1 MNNGW
6 WTIPSEKAK
15 NNLSHRVPL
24 SSLAL
29 QLLEQVKLLS
39 GNSRWLFPSRQ
50 GDKPLLDTSID
61 HVLHKNEAKFA
72 ILPFTTH
79 DLRRTAASL
88 DLFEAFWGWFIDY
101 FAAKNIGCPFFEGS
115 AWDNTL
121 FFGHLR
127 FGFSDPL
134 L

>member
-29 QLLEQVKLLS
+29 QLLDQVKLHS

-50 GDKPLLDTSID
+50 GDKPVLDTSID
-61 HVLHKNEAKFA
+61 HALHKNEAKFA
-72 ILPFTTH
+72 IPPCHKEVNPQYVTYFQVITPH
-79 DLRRTAASL
+79 EIF
-88 DLFEAFWGWFIDY
+88 LF
-101 FAAKNIGCPFFEGS
+101 
-115 AWDNTL
+115 
-121 FFGHLR
+121 
-127 FGFSDPL
+127 
-134 L
+134 

>member
-29 QLLEQVKLLS
+29 QLLDQVKLLS

-50 GDKPLLDTSID
+50 GDKRVLDTSID
-61 HVLHKNEAKFA
+61 HALHKNEAKFG
-72 ILPFTTH
+72 IPPFTPH
-79 DLRRTAASL
+79 DLRRTAASHMT
-88 DLFEAFWGWFIDY
+88 GKI
-101 FAAKNIGCPFFEGS
+101 
-115 AWDNTL
+115 
-121 FFGHLR
+121 
-127 FGFSDPL
+127 GFSFAGCAIKHSLIVLFVSPL
-134 L
+134 IQKCLTK